1 MQEEGEREGNEEGRD
16 CGFIAKFDGLFY
28 VWILPIFHRKL
39 SLSLFGFCFVLSCV
53 RVALYR

>member
-39 SLSLFGFCFVLSCV
+39 SLSLSLAF
-53 RVALYR
+53 ALYCLVSG